1 MFTFFTKIQQPS
13 IELLGLRIDEPITTL
28 TGIFIAATCFYCCYK
43 LRETDL
49 SHPILKFMYYF
60 QLTLG
65 WSSLLGGILGHAFL
79 YKLGMVWKLPG
90 WELAMISAFAMA
102 QASLLRFYGTERRQ
116 AYKKGTW
123 ANAISLTVCS
133 VLSAYTLNFLWVEI
147 YTAIGLLAIMSTV
160 EYRLYKSG
168 DRGVSALLL
177 TGMIPMLISV
187 VFIVVKF
194 SASPWFNYFDIS
206 HLFICA
212 TVVYFFKA
220 LQVQSAELAAVQTA
234 NATSNILNPE
244 SNG

>member
-1 MFTFFTKIQQPS
+1 MFTFFTKVQQPS

-28 TGIFIAATCFYCCYK
+28 TGIFIAVTCFYCCYK
-43 LRETDL
+43 LRQTDL
-49 SHPILKFMYYF
+49 SHPVLKFMYYF

-79 YKLGMVWKLPG
+79 YKLGLVWKLPG

-102 QASLLRFYGTERRQ
+102 QASLLRYYGTEKRN
-116 AYKKGTW
+116 AYKKLTW
-123 ANAISLTVCS
+123 ANALTLTGCS
-133 VLSAYTLNFLWVEI
+133 ALSAYTLDFFWVEI
-147 YTAIGLLAIMSTV
+147 YTAIGLLAIMSTA

-168 DRGVSALLL
+168 DRAVSSLLL

-212 TVVYFFKA
+212 TVLYFFKA
-220 LQVQSAELAAVQTA
+220 LQVQSQELAAGQTV
-234 NATSNILNPE
+234 NMFEPGSK
-244 SNG
+244 G